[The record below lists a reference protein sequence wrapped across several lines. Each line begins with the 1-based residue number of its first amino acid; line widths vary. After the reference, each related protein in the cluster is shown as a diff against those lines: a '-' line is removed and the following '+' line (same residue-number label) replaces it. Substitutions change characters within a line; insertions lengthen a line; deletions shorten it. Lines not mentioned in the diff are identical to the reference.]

1 MAVAAPVED
10 DLSAGMVVDD
20 DDAVCRVCHGP
31 AEPGNEL
38 YHPCN
43 CSGSIKFVHQE
54 CLLEWLK
61 VSKQGRTKGRCELC
75 GEPFLFTPL
84 YRRDAPTQLP
94 YREFARGVA
103 ARARALAPPVLLSLI
118 HI

>member
-61 VSKQGRTKGRCELC
+61 VSKQGRTKGRCELVQYIK
-75 GEPFLFTPL
+75 GREADESEV
-84 YRRDAPTQLP
+84 RRVCDSGP
-94 YREFARGVA
+94 
-103 ARARALAPPVLLSLI
+103 
-118 HI
+118 

>member
-1 MAVAAPVED
+1 MAEMAVAAPVED

-61 VSKQGRTKGRCELC
+61 VSKQGRKKGRCELC
-75 GEPFLFTPL
+75 GEICCRTLTISNG
-84 YRRDAPTQLP
+84 APTTH
-94 YREFARGVA
+94 RHMRVMRG
-103 ARARALAPPVLLSLI
+103 R
-118 HI
+118 